1 MSSSPLLEKT
11 VMEEIENISINTID
25 DDEFIDKCMALIG
38 NEGRN
43 FEGLEEEGKEEE
55 IGSLEEEVG
64 RRSLEDE
71 DEDEDEGL
79 EEIRRRNLEEEEVR
93 RRKEV
98 LHICENFLIER
109 KKMRHLVEEKNKSMS
124 QVEAWHEEKRIENNK
139 KQSDKTE
146 RDLRKQIAKTVE
158 EVSREKR
165 ELEFKE
171 YEYQIKDGLGEE
183 NYKNILPYLVFDK
196 NGNLNPKRPMN
207 YDLLVQHDLYIQ
219 KHFRNNVLANTIEF
233 DGNNITNKDLT
244 NLISYFD
251 RVYGI
256 ADEQKIYNALIRPG
270 NITQYHPIKDLIE
283 EKEWDGKE
291 RIDNFFK
298 KVCSIDT
305 SAETDNIYYR
315 ECARM
320 LFYGGIRRLY
330 EPGSKFDYMLIFE
343 GKQGSG
349 KSTLV
354 RLLALCDKAYSEIT
368 TIDGKEGIEAIQ
380 GTWIVEFAELLA
392 MVKTR
397 EVEQVKA
404 FITRQYDK
412 YRPAYARMT
421 ETVPRTTIFIGTTN
435 DATFL
440 KDATGNRRYLPI
452 AINTDVRKM
461 FANIDK
467 VKKYIL
473 ECWREAYHKYKKG
486 EAYFTI
492 DSKCEHILEKI
503 RSKYTEENP
512 IDGLIMSYCHDKEI
526 GDEVSNMEIYVKCFN
541 GLKKNFSNVDSKN
554 ITRVMKS
561 LPNWERMQ
569 ERKYFPEYGRQRYWK
584 KIYKDE
590 EIEERMMVVNDED
603 YDVNDYLND

>member
-55 IGSLEEEVG
+55 EIGSLEEEIG
-64 RRSLEDE
+64 RKSLEEE
-71 DEDEDEGL
+71 DL
-79 EEIRRRNLEEEEVR
+79 EEVRRRKEEEVR

-109 KKMRHLVEEKNKSMS
+109 KKMRHLVEEKNKNMS
-124 QVEAWHEEKRIENNK
+124 QVEAWHEEKRIENIK
-139 KQSDKTE
+139 KGLDNAERELGKSIGKTTE
-146 RDLRKQIAKTVE
+146 NV
-158 EVSREKR
+158 VREKR

-183 NYKNILPYLVFDK
+183 NYKMILPFLVFDK

-207 YDLLVQHDLYIQ
+207 YDLLIQHDLYIQ

-244 NLISYFD
+244 DLISYFD

-270 NITQYHPIKDLIE
+270 NIIQYHPIKDLIE

-291 RIDNFFK
+291 RIDDFFK

-461 FANIDK
+461 FANMDK

-473 ECWREAYHKYKKG
+473 ECWREAYHKYKNG

-492 DSKCEHILEKI
+492 DSKCEYILEKI
-503 RSKYTEENP
+503 RSGYTEENP
-512 IDGLIMSYCHDKEI
+512 IDGLIMGYCHDKEV
-526 GDEVSNMEIYVKCFN
+526 GDEVSNIEIYVKCFN

-569 ERKYFPEYGRQRYWK
+569 ERKHFPEYGRQRYWK

>member
-43 FEGLEEEGKEEE
+43 IEGLEEEKEEE
-55 IGSLEEEVG
+55 IGSLEE
-64 RRSLEDE
+64 D
-71 DEDEDEGL
+71 L
-79 EEIRRRNLEEEEVR
+79 EEVRRRKEEEVR
-93 RRKEV
+93 KRKEV

-109 KKMRHLVEEKNKSMS
+109 KKMRHLVEEKNKNMS
-124 QVEAWHEEKRIENNK
+124 QVEAWHEEKRIENIK
-139 KQSDKTE
+139 KGLDNVERELGKSIGKTTE
-146 RDLRKQIAKTVE
+146 NV
-158 EVSREKR
+158 VREKR

-183 NYKNILPYLVFDK
+183 NYKMILPFLAFDK
-196 NGNLNPKRPMN
+196 NGNLNPKRPTN
-207 YDLLVQHDLYIQ
+207 YDLLVQHDLYVQ
-219 KHFRNNVLANTIEF
+219 KHFRNNVLANAIEF

-244 NLISYFD
+244 DLISYFD

-270 NITQYHPIKDLIE
+270 NITQYHPVKDLIE
-283 EKEWDGKE
+283 EQEWDGKE
-291 RIDNFFK
+291 RIDDFFK

-421 ETVPRTTIFIGTTN
+421 EVVPRTTIFIGTTN

-461 FANIDK
+461 FANMDK

-473 ECWREAYHKYKKG
+473 ECWREAYHKYKNG

-503 RSKYTEENP
+503 RSGYTEENP
-512 IDGLIMSYCHDKEI
+512 IDGLIMSYCHDKEV
-526 GDEVSNMEIYVKCFN
+526 GEEVSNMEVYVKCFN

-590 EIEERMMVVNDED
+590 EIEERTIVVNDED